1 MPFNRFA
8 GQAAGVLGAI
18 KGALKNADQAVGG
31 WLPGGGV
38 ASPLTR
44 ATQSVT
50 PSRREVLSAARDKIA
65 VPVIDKGIET
75 GVLPAKEAMFA
86 RYLSGTSKPLTVYP
100 ENLKQGIRGA
110 FDQIAIEET
119 RDQVNDIFKASPAYQ
134 NYSDAREQFEELQSS
149 LRDRAETQGISSS
162 DSEVARLNALEQTV
176 KQLSSP
182 AGMANGSY
190 QGDGPRLSNQQRLEI
205 IAKHRLFNPSQ
216 TSVGMGAAYG
226 PSMPVDVAH
235 SLGRFEIR
243 DGEVRDRYKF
253 DDLERGRQKVP
264 TWGRT
269 YSVYPDATAGGEI
282 ASDLIEM
289 GLKLG
294 TITPDSGYDIR
305 VPLNRK

>member
-44 ATQSVT
+44 AVQSVT

-75 GVLPAKEAMFA
+75 GALSAREAMFA

-100 ENLKQGIRGA
+100 ENLKQGIRSA
-110 FDQIAIEET
+110 FDQIAIEQT
-119 RDQVNDIFKASPAYQ
+119 RDQVDEIFKTSDPAYQ
-134 NYSDAREQFEELQSS
+134 RYAGAKDRFQDLQST
-149 LRDRAETQGISSS
+149 LRDRAETQGVPSS
-162 DSEVARLNALEQTV
+162 DLEVARLKSLEQTV
-176 KQLSSP
+176 RQLGAP
-182 AGMANGSY
+182 AGVVYGSIR
-190 QGDGPRLSNQQRLEI
+190 GDEPRLSDQQRMGI
-205 IAKHRLFNPSQ
+205 IRKNKLFNPDQ
-216 TSVGMGAAYG
+216 TSIGFNAAYG
-226 PSMPVDVAH
+226 VSLPEDVQL
-235 SLGRFEIR
+235 SLGRFAIQ

-253 DDLERGRQKVP
+253 DGLEYGREEKSP
-264 TWGRT
+264 WGR
-269 YSVYPDATAGGEI
+269 VYPDAAGGGQL

-294 TITPDSGYDIR
+294 TITPTSGYEIR

>member
-8 GQAAGVLGAI
+8 GQAAGVLGVI

-75 GVLPAKEAMFA
+75 GVLPAREAMFA

-100 ENLKQGIRGA
+100 EKLKQGIRSA

-119 RDQVNDIFKASPAYQ
+119 KEQVDDIFKASDPAYRK
-134 NYSDAREQFEELQSS
+134 YMDAREQFQDLQSS
-149 LRDRAETQGISSS
+149 LRDRAEMQGIPSS
-162 DSEVARLNALEQTV
+162 DSEVARLKTLEQTV
-176 KQLSSP
+176 KQLSAP
-182 AGMANGSY
+182 AGFTYGLI
-190 QGDGPRLSNQQRLEI
+190 QGDEPRLSNQQRLEL
-205 IAKHRLFNPSQ
+205 IAKHRLFNPNQ
-216 TSVGMGAAYG
+216 TNVGFNSAYRG
-226 PSMPVDVAH
+226 SMPTDVELT
-235 SLGRFEIR
+235 LGRFAIQG
-243 DGEVRDRYKF
+243 GEVRDRYKF
-253 DDLERGRQKVP
+253 DGLEHGRQELQH
-264 TWGRT
+264 WGR
-269 YSVYPDATAGGEI
+269 VYPDAAGGGQL

-289 GLKLG
+289 GLKAG
-294 TITPDSGYDIR
+294 TITPKSGYDIR